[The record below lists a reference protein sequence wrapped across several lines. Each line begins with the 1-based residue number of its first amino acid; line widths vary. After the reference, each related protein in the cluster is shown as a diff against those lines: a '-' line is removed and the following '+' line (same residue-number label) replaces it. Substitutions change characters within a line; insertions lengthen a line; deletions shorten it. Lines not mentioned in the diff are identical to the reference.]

1 VCADWG
7 RSGGHG
13 GSAFQGVRY
22 NPNVANACPK
32 HTGDPFYI
40 SITPA
45 AGVVDGS
52 GPFDKKPN
60 DPCVVQAC
68 NNLGGGDAREN
79 CEGVMPAV
87 LSHSGDA
94 DMLGNVSRHGS
105 VSS

>member
-7 RSGGHG
+7 RSGGN
-13 GSAFQGVRY
+13 GSSAYKGTSY

-79 CEGVMPAV
+79 CEGAMPARP
-87 LSHSGDA
+87 
-94 DMLGNVSRHGS
+94 VSIRRC
-105 VSS
+105 